1 MTTTL
6 NIPDQ
11 LLKQAQTEAAQH
23 GLSLQDFVT
32 GVLQD
37 RLTPKGEALRGSLPW
52 REFVGSMRH
61 LHSEREKIEALIHEE
76 FEQVDAARWT

>member
-37 RLTPKGEALRGSLPW
+37 RLTPKGEALRESLPW
-52 REFVGSMRH
+52 REFALGSR
-61 LHSEREKIEALIHEE
+61 LRGSVTLAGPLS
-76 FEQVDAARWT
+76 